1 MPSWSRINGADQAR
15 DDLVHRCLVQ
25 RFDVSRR
32 ACAAISNLL
41 WAKPLFREPPC
52 HSLLLTHGAHFF
64 IQDEE

>member
-1 MPSWSRINGADQAR
+1 MA
-15 DDLVHRCLVQ
+15 LT
-25 RFDVSRR
+25 RR
-32 ACAAISNLL
+32 ATISSIAALSSVSTYRAAPAPQYRTLL